1 MNYLDTATE
10 GSGISNLSTEVLV
23 DVFVPVRNGVEY
35 LLEAIKSVL
44 NQTMSNFRLVV
55 VDNNSTDGTPEVIRS
70 FTDSRIQTI
79 THSNTLSLFEN
90 FNSCLSLVRAPF
102 FCILHADDR
111 FLPDYL
117 EKMYSAMCAAP
128 SADLAYCKVNTINES
143 GRNFSDFKYIVKN
156 RLFLNHSGLVMGGTT
171 YAFALNYLNYI
182 IAPSVFFRRSI
193 LRKVGFFR
201 TNFSFFGDLEYWQ
214 RGLKCG
220 AVYLCVPQVLFEYR
234 LHGKQET
241 AKVTVNFEKYR
252 ETLVFFSGHLE
263 SNGLEKKTLFQ
274 CQSILAQS
282 RVALLIVWDYMSFSG
297 NEAASFRGD
306 LVDFL
311 LNEKILPNCNFL
323 FRLLGCVVTWGPSL
337 RKVIGGSIIL
347 CVILPIL
354 VYQIILGLNRK

>member
-10 GSGISNLSTEVLV
+10 GSGISNLSTEVLI
-23 DVFVPVRNGVEY
+23 DVFIPVRNGVEY

-55 VDNNSTDGTPEVIRS
+55 VDNNSTDGTSEIIRS

-79 THSNTLSLFEN
+79 TYSNTLSLFEN

-128 SADLAYCKVNTINES
+128 LADLAYCKVNTINKS
-143 GRNFSDFKYIVKN
+143 GRNFSNFKYLVKN
-156 RLFLNHSGLVMGGTT
+156 SLFLNRSRLVMSGTT

-182 IAPSVFFRRSI
+182 VAPSVFFRRSI

-201 TNFSFFGDLEYWQ
+201 TNLSFFGDLEYWQ
-214 RGLKCG
+214 RGLKFG

-241 AKVTVNFEKYR
+241 AKVTINLEKYR
-252 ETLVFFSGHLE
+252 ETLVFFGGNLK
-263 SNGLEKKTLFQ
+263 SNNFEKNKLFQ
-274 CQSILAQS
+274 CQTILAQS
-282 RVALLIVWDYMSFSG
+282 RVALLVVWDYLSS
-297 NEAASFRGD
+297 NVNDATSFREA
-306 LVDFL
+306 LVGFL
-311 LNEKILPNCNFL
+311 LNEKILPNCSFL
-323 FRLLGCVVTWGPSL
+323 FRLLHYGVTWSPSL
-337 RKVIGGSIIL
+337 RKILGSSIIL

-354 VYQIILGLNRK
+354 LYQIILGLNRE